1 MKRSGACAWISA
13 VGLALM
19 TIGVVQAADL
29 GYSFKSLAALDTTVA
44 GVPIHGDFEL
54 GAVNASGAV
63 VFVTELD
70 NGEGGLMIGADG
82 KQTLLSMN
90 GADAPGGGK
99 FGGYIS
105 NKVGLNDAGDIL
117 LSVGV
122 DPGDGEVQPSRTLRR
137 RGRGM
142 SGQSFTELERPSWAS
157 KGAV

>member
-1 MKRSGACAWISA
+1 MKQRWLGIVIGAA
-13 VGLALM
+13 GLALM
-19 TIGVVQAADL
+19 AGGTVQAADL

-44 GVPIHGDFEL
+44 GVTIHGDFEL

-70 NGEGGLMIGADG
+70 NGEGGLMIAPDG

-105 NKVGLNDAGDIL
+105 NKIGLNDAGDIL

-122 DPGDGEVQPSRTLRR
+122 DPGDGEVQSVLDFDKTANKWTVVAKK
-137 RGRGM
+137 GM
-142 SGQSFTELERPSWAS
+142 PAPDAGTA
-157 KGAV
+157 